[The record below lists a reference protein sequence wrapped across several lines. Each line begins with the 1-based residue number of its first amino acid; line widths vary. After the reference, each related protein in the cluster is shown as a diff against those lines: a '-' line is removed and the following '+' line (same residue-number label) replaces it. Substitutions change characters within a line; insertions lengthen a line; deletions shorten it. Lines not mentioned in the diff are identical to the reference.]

1 MILII
6 FVSLLLVILYFIYK
20 QIVNL
25 INLVD
30 SLFAVVSKNID
41 GVKQNSDT
49 IINEVIEKYDETQA
63 GGSFDPINIMIIAP
77 STQIDADAVNNS
89 EQKQNENIQVLDED

>member
-6 FVSLLLVILYFIYK
+6 FISLLLVILYFIYK

-30 SLFAVVSKNID
+30 SLFAIVSKNID
-41 GVKQNSDT
+41 TVKNKSNT
-49 IINEVIEKYDETQA
+49 IINEVIEKYDETQIN
-63 GGSFDPINIMIIAP
+63 GSFDPINIITSIIAP
-77 STQIDADAVNNS
+77 NN
-89 EQKQNENIQVLDED
+89 NIWKRLDLI

>member
-63 GGSFDPINIMIIAP
+63 GGSFDPINIITSIIAP
-77 STQIDADAVNNS
+77 VLRLMQMLLII
-89 EQKQNENIQVLDED
+89 QNKNKMKIYKF